1 MNSGKRQVEPS
12 DFYEEYSEWIMKKYD
27 GGYKDLYIGLY
38 EDGWRFDDF
47 LEERHPD
54 CEMS

>member
-1 MNSGKRQVEPS
+1 MSVEKRQVEPS

-54 CEMS
+54 CEAG